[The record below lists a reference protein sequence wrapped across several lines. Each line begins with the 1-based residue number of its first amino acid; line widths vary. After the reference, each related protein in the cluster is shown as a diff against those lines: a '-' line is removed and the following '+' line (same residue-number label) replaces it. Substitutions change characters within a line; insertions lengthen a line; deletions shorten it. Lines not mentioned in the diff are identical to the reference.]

1 MIGIVNMPIQIGD
14 QDNPETAQMPM
25 KPTPIFY
32 SPRQVAD
39 HAFISIQ
46 KLPAFVAGG
55 ARTTIEP
62 DPFTGADFKLAHQA
76 DYVDDVLGLK
86 QNNGFGTRSESINQ
100 ALTYSN
106 ASLWAAAGHVMA
118 HGGLACSAS
127 QGFHHASFDS
137 GFGYCT
143 FNGLV
148 IAARKALAKGVSTVL
163 IIDGDAHYGDGTDSC
178 IEALGLSNKV
188 INVTRNRGIGT
199 PQAGLD
205 ADGWCRFAEEFIHK
219 HKPGLVIYQAGADA
233 WVDDP
238 YGCGYLSFDEL
249 GRRDLGIFNACLR
262 HQVPAVWNLAGGYTE
277 PMDMTVSIHLQ
288 TLRMSDYAMSRSGL
302 PSIENYAAK

>member
-1 MIGIVNMPIQIGD
+1 
-14 QDNPETAQMPM
+14 M

-39 HAFISIQ
+39 HAFISIL
-46 KLPAFVAGG
+46 KLPAFVAGA
-55 ARTTIEP
+55 ARATIEP
-62 DPFTGADFKLAHQA
+62 DPFADADFKLAHQTG
-76 DYVDDVLGLK
+76 YVDDVLSLK
-86 QNNGFGTRSESINQ
+86 RSNGFGTRSESINQ

-106 ASLWAAAGHVMA
+106 ASLWEAARHVLDQ
-118 HGGLACSAS
+118 GGLACSVS
-127 QGFHHASFDS
+127 QGFHHASFGS
-137 GFGYCT
+137 SFGYCT

-148 IAARKALAKGVSTVL
+148 IAARKALVGGVNKVL

-178 IEALGLSNKV
+178 IKALGLGQKI
-188 INVTRNRGIGT
+188 INITRDRGIGHA
-199 PQAGLD
+199 QKGLD
-205 ADGWCRFAEEFIHK
+205 AEGWCRFTDKLIRR

-249 GRRDLGIFNACLR
+249 GWRDLGVFIACLR
-262 HQVPAVWNLAGGYTE
+262 HQIPAVWNLAGGYTE

-288 TLRMSDYAMSRSGL
+288 TLRMSDQAMMQAVQLGS
-302 PSIENYAAK
+302 PTA